1 MSVPYFTPA
10 SARRALGF
18 VRPEAER
25 ILRLFGM
32 LERRQPLRAGPDEAV
47 EPAYFR
53 LLVLLNEGLE
63 RLAARG
69 IRVKDPKQGLVDFPA
84 LRAGREVW
92 LCWKVGEATVDY
104 WHEREAGFAGR
115 RRIDEEGPWGESRA
129 EAELPG

>member
-1 MSVPYFTPA
+1 MSVRYFTPA
-10 SARRALGF
+10 RARLALEF

-25 ILRLFGM
+25 IRRLFGM
-32 LERRQPLRAGPDEAV
+32 LERRHPVSTGPDEAV
-47 EPAYFR
+47 EPFYFK
-53 LLVLLNEGLE
+53 LLVRLHDGME

-92 LCWKVGEATVDY
+92 LCWKIGEATVQY

-115 RRIDEEGPWGESRA
+115 RRIDEEGPWS
-129 EAELPG
+129 EAAVELKMPG

>member
-10 SARRALGF
+10 RARRALEF

-25 ILRLFGM
+25 IRRLYGM
-32 LERRQPLRAGPDEAV
+32 LERRRPASSGPDEAV
-47 EPAYFR
+47 EPFYFR
-53 LLVLLNEGLE
+53 LLVRLHEGLE

-69 IRVKDPKQGLVDFPA
+69 VQVKDPKRGLVDFPA

-92 LCWKVGEATVDY
+92 LCWKVGEATVEY

-115 RRIDEEGPWGESRA
+115 RRIDEEGPWGEARV
-129 EAELPG
+129 EAKTAG

>member
-1 MSVPYFTPA
+1 MRVTYFTPA
-10 SARRALGF
+10 RARQALEF

-25 ILRLFGM
+25 ILRLYGM
-32 LERRQPLRAGPDEAV
+32 LERRHPVPAGPDEAV

-53 LLVLLNEGLE
+53 LLVHLHSAVE

-69 IRVKDPKQGLVDFPA
+69 VRVKDPKLGLVDFPA

-92 LCWKVGEATVDY
+92 LCWKVGEPSVEH

-115 RRIDEEGPWGESRA
+115 RRIDDDGPWDEARG
-129 EAELPG
+129 EAEMPG

>member
-1 MSVPYFTPA
+1 MSVAYFTPA
-10 SARRALGF
+10 RARRALVF

-25 ILRLFGM
+25 IRRLFGM
-32 LERRQPLRAGPDEAV
+32 LERRQPIGAGPDEAV

-53 LLVLLNEGLE
+53 ILVRLNEGLE

-92 LCWKVGEATVDY
+92 LCWKVGEATVEF
-104 WHEREAGFAGR
+104 WHDLDAGFAGR
-115 RRIDEEGPWGESRA
+115 QRIDEEGPWGETPV
-129 EAELPG
+129 EAKSAG